1 MYINK
6 TPYLCGTKTEIMEV
20 KKKLGRPKNKAK
32 NPEAGTIL
40 HVVLS
45 PKAKEAFERLKMYY
59 RCELYDPRKHG
70 TTPSAL
76 PRLNNEALTHFIIE
90 NSIYA
95 TMNELQTLEALLTLK
110 GCLNAAELLGL
121 PEGPEQ

>member
-1 MYINK
+1 
-6 TPYLCGTKTEIMEV
+6 MEV
-20 KKKLGRPKNKAK
+20 NEVKKLGRPKNKAK
-32 NPEAGTIL
+32 NPQAGTIL

-45 PKAKEAFERLKMYY
+45 PEAKERFNLLKTYY
-59 RCELYDPRKHG
+59 RCGLYNPRKHG

-76 PRLNNEALTHFIIE
+76 PRINNEALTHFIIE
-90 NSIYA
+90 DAIYA